1 MDVGFH
7 FALFNPQTPHQTELN
22 LASYGINRYSVVPL
36 ITAAALGTTILG
48 KLFSVGF
55 HHFYSLSDES
65 IVRETEKL
73 LNDLD
78 ISEKDRE
85 TLGKRYDSSMESF
98 DQHDSAFFSDRLDEL
113 FDRFE
118 DPSADKQLALQEFQE
133 AIRSS

>member
-1 MDVGFH
+1 MLD
-7 FALFNPQTPHQTELN
+7 
-22 LASYGINRYSVVPL
+22 SI
-36 ITAAALGTTILG
+36 
-48 KLFSVGF
+48 
-55 HHFYSLSDES
+55 HFYSLSDES

-85 TLGKRYDSSMESF
+85 TLANGMTQVWESF
-98 DQHDSAFFSDRLDEL
+98 DQHDSAFFSDKLDEL